1 MKKTSVYIITLLI
14 LLVITETTHAQ
25 ASTEDLNDALGFDNS
40 VSDVPEAPIHFLIGF
55 AMLIAVYIGYNK
67 LARTEMNKK
76 T

>member
-40 VSDVPEAPIHFLIGF
+40 VSDVPEAPIHFLIGLG
-55 AMLIAVYIGYNK
+55 MLVGTYLGFKKLIKHPINNK
-67 LARTEMNKK
+67 M
-76 T
+76 